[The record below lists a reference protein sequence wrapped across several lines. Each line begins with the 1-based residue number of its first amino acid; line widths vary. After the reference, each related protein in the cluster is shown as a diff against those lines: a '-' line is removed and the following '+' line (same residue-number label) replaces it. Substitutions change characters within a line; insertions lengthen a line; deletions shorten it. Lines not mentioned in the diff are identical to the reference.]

1 MSLISCS
8 ACKRNDMQLP
18 FRPKQI
24 MKQALQEEE
33 TLYLTPSAIEKMKRR
48 LERIQDDEL
57 PQAIADVRRTGE
69 FGDFSENA
77 EYQEAK
83 GRMRRL
89 HDQATTIKEKLK
101 VVIEIEPSVSGIV
114 EMGTTVVLELVDG
127 AHKTFYIVGPQE
139 ADPVKGKLS
148 FKSPL
153 GAKLMGRSVGEEI
166 ELTSPSGSTTY
177 RIIEVG

>member
-1 MSLISCS
+1 
-8 ACKRNDMQLP
+8 MQLP
-18 FRPKQI
+18 FRPKQL

-33 TLYLTPSAIEKMKRR
+33 PLYLTRDAIERLKRR
-48 LERIQDDEL
+48 LERIEQEEL

-89 HDQATTIKEKLK
+89 HDQATGIKEKLK
-101 VVIEIEPSVSGIV
+101 VVIEIEPSTSSLIQ
-114 EMGTTVVLELVDG
+114 MGMTVILELNNG
-127 AHKTFYIVGPQE
+127 TNKTFYIVGPQE

-148 FKSPL
+148 YKSPL
-153 GAKLMGRSVGEEI
+153 GSRLMGRSVGETI
-166 ELTSPSGSTTY
+166 ELVTPMGSTSY
-177 RIIEVG
+177 RIVEVR

>member
-1 MSLISCS
+1 
-8 ACKRNDMQLP
+8 MQLP
-18 FRPKQI
+18 FRPKQQ
-24 MKQALQEEE
+24 MKQALQEDEP
-33 TLYLTPSAIEKMKRR
+33 LYLTRDAIEKMKRR
-48 LERIQDDEL
+48 LEIIQDEEL

-101 VVIEIEPSVSGIV
+101 VVIEIKAPAPGGVV
-114 EMGTTVVLELVDG
+114 QMGSTVILELADG
-127 AHKTFYIVGPQE
+127 VQKTFYIVGPQE
-139 ADPVKGKLS
+139 ADPVRGKLS

-153 GAKLMGRSVGEEI
+153 GAKLMGRSVREEI
-166 ELTSPSGSTTY
+166 ELTTPTGSTMY
-177 RIIEVG
+177 RIHEVR

>member
-1 MSLISCS
+1 
-8 ACKRNDMQLP
+8 MQMP
-18 FRPKQI
+18 FRPKQQA
-24 MKQALQEEE
+24 KQLLQKEEP
-33 TLYLTPSAIEKMKRR
+33 LYLTREAIQRMKRK
-48 LERIQDDEL
+48 LERIEGEEL

-89 HDQATTIKEKLK
+89 RDQATTIKEKLK
-101 VVIEIEPSVSGIV
+101 VVIEIEPSASGLV
-114 EMGTTVVLELVDG
+114 QMGSTVVLELDQG
-127 AHKTFYIVGPQE
+127 TTKTFYIVGPQE

-153 GAKLMGRSVGEEI
+153 GARLMGRSVGEKI
-166 ELTSPSGSTTY
+166 ELTTPGGTVTY
-177 RIIEVG
+177 KIVSVS

>member
-1 MSLISCS
+1 
-8 ACKRNDMQLP
+8 MQLP

-24 MKQALQEEE
+24 MKQALQEDEP
-33 TLYLTPSAIEKMKRR
+33 LYLTSDAIDKMKRR
-48 LERIQDDEL
+48 LERIQGEEL
-57 PQAIADVRRTGE
+57 PQAIVDVRRTGE

-101 VVIEIEPSVSGIV
+101 VVIEIETPAAGSVV
-114 EMGTTVVLELVDG
+114 QMGSTVMLASDG
-127 AHKTFYIVGPQE
+127 GEKTFQIVGPQE

-153 GAKLMGRSVGEEI
+153 GAKLMGRSPGEEI
-166 ELTSPSGSTTY
+166 EISTTTGKSTY
-177 RIIEVG
+177 RIVSVG

>member
-1 MSLISCS
+1 
-8 ACKRNDMQLP
+8 MQLP
-18 FRPKQI
+18 FRPKQQ
-24 MKQALQEEE
+24 MKQALQTDEP
-33 TLYLTPSAIEKMKRR
+33 LYLTREAIEKMKHR
-48 LERIQDDEL
+48 LVRIEEEEL

-89 HDQATTIKEKLK
+89 HDQATSIKEKLK
-101 VVIEIEPSVSGIV
+101 VVIEIEPSSSGVVQMGSTV
-114 EMGTTVVLELVDG
+114 EIKLIDG
-127 AHKTFYIVGPQE
+127 SRKTFHVVGPQE

-153 GAKLMGRSVGEEI
+153 GSRLMGRSVGEKI
-166 ELTSPSGSTTY
+166 ELMTPSGPATY
-177 RIIEVG
+177 RIVEVR

>member
-1 MSLISCS
+1 
-8 ACKRNDMQLP
+8 MQLP
-18 FRPKQI
+18 FRPKQK

-33 TLYLTPSAIEKMKRR
+33 PLYLTREAIEKMKRR
-48 LERIQDDEL
+48 LDRIEDEEL

-83 GRMRRL
+83 SRMRRL
-89 HDQATTIKEKLK
+89 HDQVRSIKEKLK
-101 VVIEIEPSVSGIV
+101 VVIEIEPTPSGVVQMGSNV
-114 EMGTTVVLELVDG
+114 ELRLGDG
-127 AHKTFYIVGPQE
+127 IEKTFHIVGPQE

-166 ELTSPSGSTTY
+166 ELTTVSGRVIY
-177 RIIEVG
+177 QVIEVR

>member
-1 MSLISCS
+1 
-8 ACKRNDMQLP
+8 
-18 FRPKQI
+18 

-33 TLYLTPSAIEKMKRR
+33 PLYLTPSAIEKMKRK

-89 HDQATTIKEKLK
+89 HDQVATIKEKMK
-101 VVIEIEPSVSGIV
+101 VVIEIESSNTGLVQ
-114 EMGTTVVLELVDG
+114 MGSTVTLELVDG
-127 AHKTFYIVGPQE
+127 SRKTFHIVGPQE

-153 GAKLMGRSVGEEI
+153 GARLMGRAVGEEI
-166 ELTSPSGSTTY
+166 ELTSASGSTTY
-177 RIIEVG
+177 HIAEIE

>member
-1 MSLISCS
+1 
-8 ACKRNDMQLP
+8 MQLP
-18 FRPKQI
+18 FRPKQQ
-24 MKQALQEEE
+24 MKQALQEDEP
-33 TLYLTPSAIEKMKRR
+33 LYLTRDAVEKMKRR
-48 LERIQDDEL
+48 LEKIEDEEL

-101 VVIEIEPSVSGIV
+101 VVIEIESSHTGLVQ
-114 EMGTTVVLELVDG
+114 MGSTVILELSDG
-127 AHKTFYIVGPQE
+127 ARKIFHIVGPQE

-166 ELTSPSGSTTY
+166 ELTSATGSTTY
-177 RIIEVG
+177 HIAQIG

>member
-1 MSLISCS
+1 
-8 ACKRNDMQLP
+8 
-18 FRPKQI
+18 
-24 MKQALQEEE
+24 MKQALQEDEP
-33 TLYLTPSAIEKMKRR
+33 LYLTREAIEKMKKR
-48 LERIQDDEL
+48 LERIDGEEL

-83 GRMRRL
+83 SRMRSLR
-89 HDQATTIKEKLK
+89 DQATTMKEKLK
-101 VVIEIEPSVSGIV
+101 VVIEIESSTSSLVQLGS
-114 EMGTTVVLELVDG
+114 TVTLELIDG
-127 AHKTFYIVGPQE
+127 SRKIFRIVGSQE

-166 ELTSPSGSTTY
+166 ELTTGSGKRIY
-177 RIIEVG
+177 RIISVGVG

>member
-1 MSLISCS
+1 
-8 ACKRNDMQLP
+8 
-18 FRPKQI
+18 

-33 TLYLTPSAIEKMKRR
+33 PLYLTPEATEKMRRR
-48 LERIQDDEL
+48 LKRIEGEEL

-89 HDQATTIKEKLK
+89 RDQATTIKEKLK
-101 VVIEIEPSVSGIV
+101 VVIEIEPSASELVQ
-114 EMGTTVVLELVDG
+114 MGSTVVLELDQG
-127 AHKTFYIVGPQE
+127 TAKTFYIVGSQE

-153 GAKLMGRSVGEEI
+153 GAKLMGRSVGEKI
-166 ELTSPSGSTTY
+166 ELTTPGGAATY
-177 RIIEVG
+177 QIVSVT

>member
-1 MSLISCS
+1 
-8 ACKRNDMQLP
+8 
-18 FRPKQI
+18 

-33 TLYLTPSAIEKMKRR
+33 PLYLTREAIEKMERR
-48 LERIQDDEL
+48 LERIEEEEL
-57 PQAIADVRRTGE
+57 PQAIVDVRRTGE

-89 HDQATTIKEKLK
+89 HDQVATIKEKLK
-101 VVIEIEPSVSGIV
+101 VVFVIEPSSSGVVQMGSVV
-114 EMGTTVVLELVDG
+114 ELQLGDGTKKIF
-127 AHKTFYIVGPQE
+127 HIVGSQE
-139 ADPVKGKLS
+139 ADPVKAKLS

-166 ELTSPSGSTTY
+166 ELTTSGRATTY
-177 RIIEVG
+177 RITSIA

>member
-1 MSLISCS
+1 
-8 ACKRNDMQLP
+8 MQLP
-18 FRPKQI
+18 FRPKQQ

-33 TLYLTPSAIEKMKRR
+33 PLYLTRDAIEKMKRR
-48 LERIQDDEL
+48 LERIEKEEL
-57 PQAIADVRRTGE
+57 PQAITDVRRTGE

-101 VVIEIEPSVSGIV
+101 VVIEIEPSGSGLV
-114 EMGTTVVLELVDG
+114 QMGSTVTLKLGDG
-127 AHKTFYIVGPQE
+127 SAKTFYIVGPQE

-153 GAKLMGRSVGEEI
+153 GAKLMGRSVDEEI
-166 ELTSPSGSTTY
+166 DLTTPSGSVLY
-177 RIIEVG
+177 QIVEVR

>member
-1 MSLISCS
+1 
-8 ACKRNDMQLP
+8 MQLP
-18 FRPKQI
+18 FRPKQQ

-33 TLYLTPSAIEKMKRR
+33 PLYLTRDAIEKMKRR
-48 LERIQDDEL
+48 LERIEGEEL

-101 VVIEIEPSVSGIV
+101 VVIEIESSHTGLVQ
-114 EMGTTVVLELVDG
+114 MGSTVTLELSDG
-127 AHKTFYIVGPQE
+127 SRKIFHIVGPQE

-153 GAKLMGRSVGEEI
+153 GARLMGRSVGEEI
-166 ELTSPSGSTTY
+166 ELTTGSGKTIY
-177 RIIEVG
+177 LIISVG